1 MCCLLLCKTSWFHS
15 FSPPYFR
22 LIIFQVFIQKTV
34 LFLVVVV
41 IMLPTLFQIKSI
53 SSETVSLFQTL
64 RHIYPKCQV
73 KERKAVV
80 AFEVQW
86 ERSSNARALQGLA
99 LPMQVLFLSFFFSNA
114 RRRESSGDR
123 CFNARCA
130 DDCDLACAWVFFCSF
145 CPWPSRALSSLL
157 LQVHQREKSGSN
169 LWWPSIGGGAARD
182 REWHYFSRFLT
193 LKHTY
198 LLCSLRICNLPS
210 TYLDLNW
217 LHSVWKLLKKS
228 HF

>member
-1 MCCLLLCKTSWFHS
+1 MRQSL
-15 FSPPYFR
+15 
-22 LIIFQVFIQKTV
+22 
-34 LFLVVVV
+34 
-41 IMLPTLFQIKSI
+41 SI
-53 SSETVSLFQTL
+53 SDTTSHLPKMSSQRKKGRSCIWGAMRAQLKRKGLARPCITNASLVSL
-64 RHIYPKCQV
+64 I
-73 KERKAVV
+73 
-80 AFEVQW
+80 
-86 ERSSNARALQGLA
+86 
-99 LPMQVLFLSFFFSNA
+99 FLNA

-130 DDCDLACAWVFFCSF
+130 DDDCDLACAWVFFCSF

-198 LLCSLRICNLPS
+198 LLCQKVNCN
-210 TYLDLNW
+210 
-217 LHSVWKLLKKS
+217 H
-228 HF
+228 